1 MRYLILS
8 LKNDINSHGNCYK
21 TSVSVSVSFIN
32 SNQRDVGAWGTM
44 HELAIT

>member
-21 TSVSVSVSFIN
+21 TSVSVSFIH